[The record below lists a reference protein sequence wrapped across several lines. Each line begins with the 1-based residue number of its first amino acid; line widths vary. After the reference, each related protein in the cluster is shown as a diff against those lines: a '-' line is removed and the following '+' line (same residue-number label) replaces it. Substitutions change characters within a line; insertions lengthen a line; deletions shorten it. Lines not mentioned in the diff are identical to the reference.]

1 MNQQN
6 IVVVENL
13 SKEYTRVGA
22 RAASGN
28 STTGVMSS
36 MRQRGPREVFKALKN
51 INFTLKQGEIL
62 GVIGFNGSGKTTLLK
77 ILSGITEPSQ
87 GIYAVPESTTGI
99 LETGSGFS
107 ADLTGLE
114 NIFYYASLLGIRKK
128 KIEEKIE
135 EIIEF
140 SGIGDFIYSPVKHY
154 SQGMYLRLAFSIM
167 VHLEA
172 DLLLLD
178 EILSVGDITFRQ
190 KVFDH
195 LKKLRQNGTSIIL
208 VTQAPKEIAFFCDH
222 IMILDKGES
231 VFFGNPSAAINH
243 YNRMAMNAMIQKGRA
258 NIPAR
263 NGQPG
268 SIASMQNEAV
278 SIKEMMVCAK
288 DKTDNNEILRTDE
301 IVITVSF
308 EWLLDNSRV
317 DLMFDLINGWG
328 IPVLASSSMKMQPLA
343 ECKKNRKYRMQCL
356 IPAEFLS
363 EGSYTIDVFIL
374 VNKDKVVFQQ
384 STAVRFVVG
393 KANAG
398 GEETGDFF
406 IPTSLQPNFK
416 WETEDLQ

>member
-13 SKEYTRVGA
+13 SKEYSRVGT

-28 STTGVMSS
+28 QSTGVMSA

-51 INFTLKQGEIL
+51 ISFTLKQGEIL

-77 ILSGITEPSQ
+77 LLSGITEPSQ
-87 GIYAVPESTTGI
+87 GTYTVPESTTGI

-128 KIEEKIE
+128 KIEDKIE

-154 SQGMYLRLAFSIM
+154 SQGMYLRLAFSVM

-208 VTQAPKEIAFFCDH
+208 VTQAPKEIAFFCDN

-258 NIPAR
+258 NIPAK
-263 NGQPG
+263 NGQPEN
-268 SIASMQNEAV
+268 IASMQNEAV
-278 SIKEMMVCAK
+278 SIKEISVCARNK
-288 DKTDNNEILRTDE
+288 AGNNEILRTDE
-301 IVITVSF
+301 IVISVSF
-308 EWLLDNSRV
+308 EWLADTSRV

-343 ECKKNRKYRMQCL
+343 DCKQSGKYRMQCT

-374 VNKDKVVFQQ
+374 VNKDTVVFQQ

-398 GEETGDFF
+398 GEVAGDFF